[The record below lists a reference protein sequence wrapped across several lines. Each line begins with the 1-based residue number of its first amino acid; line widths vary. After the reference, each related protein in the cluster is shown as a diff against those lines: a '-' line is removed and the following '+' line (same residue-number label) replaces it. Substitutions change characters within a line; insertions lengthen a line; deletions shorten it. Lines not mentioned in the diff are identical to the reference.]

1 MYSKHDILET
11 GVYSVIGPVP
21 RSSPDASP
29 LECRGDFVH
38 GLLNGLFIVTL
49 LSALFPGAAATQQG
63 TITGTVTDLE
73 TGAPVADAAVQV
85 PGQEAVSAATGP
97 SGEFRVSVPAGTHS
111 IVVTRIGYETSRT
124 DGVAVEAGATVPVTI
139 RLRSRALALN
149 QLVITVSRR
158 EEKELD
164 APASISTLSGE
175 QISRMIARTPAD
187 HIRTLPGVD
196 LASTGLTQ
204 SYVVVRGFNNVS
216 SGRLLSIVDNRY
228 ARIPALRIN
237 AINMIPATDMD
248 IERIELARGPG
259 AALYGPNAAEGVMH
273 IITYSPID
281 KPGSTVSVA
290 GGERSLAQVLFRSA
304 HAVSERFGLKVSGQ
318 YLRGRDWE
326 YVDPAEA
333 AAREANPD
341 HPRIGVRDPLNE
353 RYFADLRTDYRF
365 AADGEF
371 IVSGGLNNSLSS
383 INLTSVGSAQTHDWQ
398 YRYGQVRLRKGR
410 FFGQFFLNQTHS
422 GDNSYLLRSGGP
434 IIDRSRTWAAQ
445 LQHGRDVGE
454 RQRFTYGLDWQ
465 RIEPRSEGTIYGRN
479 EDHDV
484 LVEAGVYLHSETR
497 LSDRLDLVTAFRADL
512 HNRLDGVNF
521 SPRAALVFRPAESH
535 NLRLTYNRAFATPS
549 TSSLFL
555 DIETGF
561 LPLGPG
567 VGYRLR
573 AFGVPAGGLTFAD
586 RCSGGLMG
594 HCMQSPF
601 VPGQFPANA
610 ALFWDLLVRQFAP
623 EGLRPFLL
631 GPGNVP
637 SDPALATVF
646 RRFNPEALGPAGGDP
661 FPLDKGPT
669 DLPALVPTVFNSVEA
684 GYKGL
689 IEDRVRLAAD
699 VYYADVENF
708 VGALKVESP
717 SVFLDP
723 SATVAFLSSRL
734 AALIQAGVVTAEQVA
749 ELAAGLS
756 SVPVGVVAPDQFQAP
771 DLLLSSR
778 NFGSASYWGA
788 DFSAQVLASDRVTL
802 TAGYSFQ
809 SAECFDFDED
819 GDCPGSDDLSLNA
832 PSHKGSLAIAFTDRA
847 RGFLLDGRWRFSDG
861 FDMRSGVFAGPVD
874 AYHVLD
880 LTAGY
885 QLPFQ
890 PNARLELTVYN
901 ALNNLHREFVGAPE
915 LGRLGLVRVKYEF

>member
-1 MYSKHDILET
+1 MARVQAVAGLSLAT
-11 GVYSVIGPVP
+11 CLSV
-21 RSSPDASP
+21 
-29 LECRGDFVH
+29 
-38 GLLNGLFIVTL
+38 LF
-49 LSALFPGAAATQQG
+49 ADPAAAQQG
-63 TITGTVTDLE
+63 TITGIVTDLE
-73 TGAPVADAAVQV
+73 TGTAVADAAVQV
-85 PGQEAVSAATGP
+85 LGQEAASTVTSP
-97 SGEFRVSVPAGTHS
+97 SGEFGVSVPAGTHS
-111 IVVTRIGYETSRT
+111 IVVTRIGYETHRT
-124 DGVAVEAGATVPVTI
+124 DGVAVESGATVQVTI
-139 RLRSRALALN
+139 QLRSRALALN
-149 QLVITVSRR
+149 QLVVTVSRR

-196 LASTGLTQ
+196 LATTGLTQ
-204 SYVVVRGFNNVS
+204 SYVVVRGFNNVA

-237 AINMIPATDMD
+237 AINMIPTTDMD

-273 IITYSPID
+273 IITHSPID
-281 KPGSTVSVA
+281 KPGNTVSVA
-290 GGERSLAQVLFRSA
+290 GGERSLMQVLFRSA

-318 YLRGRDWE
+318 YLRGNDWE
-326 YVDPAEA
+326 YEDPAEV
-333 AAREANPD
+333 AAREADPD
-341 HPRIGVRDPLNE
+341 NPRIGVRDPLNE
-353 RYFADLRTDYRF
+353 RYFADLRADYRF
-365 AADGEF
+365 SDDGEL

-398 YRYGQVRLRKGR
+398 YRYGQLRVLKGR
-410 FFGQFFLNQTHS
+410 LFGQFFLNQTHS
-422 GDNSYLLRSGGP
+422 GDGSYLLRSGSP
-434 IIDRSRTWAAQ
+434 IIDRSRTMAGQ
-445 LQHGRDVGE
+445 VQHGLDLGD
-454 RQRFTYGLDWQ
+454 RQSFTYGFDWQ
-465 RIEPRSEGTIYGRN
+465 HIEPRSEGSIYGRN
-479 EDHDV
+479 EDDDV
-484 LVEAGVYLHSETR
+484 LVETGVYLHSETR
-497 LSDRLDLVTAFRADL
+497 LADRVDLVTAFRADH
-512 HNRLDGVNF
+512 HNRLDELNF
-521 SPRAALVFRPAESH
+521 SPRAALVFRPAEGH

-549 TSSLFL
+549 TSSLFI
-555 DIETGF
+555 DIATGL
-561 LPLGPG
+561 LPIAPG
-567 VGYRLR
+567 IAYTLR
-573 AFGVPAGGLTFAD
+573 AFGVPADGLTFAD
-586 RCSGGLMG
+586 QCPGGLMG
-594 HCMQSPF
+594 HCMRSPF
-601 VPGQFPANA
+601 MQGQLPANA
-610 ALFWDLLVRQFAP
+610 ALFWDALVTQFAP

-631 GPGNVP
+631 GPGNFP

-646 RRFNPEALGPAGGDP
+646 RRFNPEALSGAGGEL
-661 FPLDKGPT
+661 FPLDQAPT
-669 DLPALVPTVFNSVEA
+669 DLPALVPTVFNSIET

-689 IEDRVRLAAD
+689 IRDGVRLAVD
-699 VYYADVENF
+699 VYFADVENF

-717 SVFLDP
+717 NVFLDP
-723 SATVAFLSSRL
+723 AATVAFLTSRL
-734 AALIQAGVVTAEQVA
+734 ADLIQAGVVTAEQVA
-749 ELAAGLS
+749 ELAEGLV
-756 SVPVGVVAPDQFQAP
+756 SVPVGVVTPDQFQAP

-788 DFSAQVLASDRVTL
+788 DFSAQVLASDRVTV

-809 SAECFDFDED
+809 SKECFDFDGD

-890 PNARLELTVYN
+890 PNARLEITIYN

-915 LGRLGLVRVKYEF
+915 LGRLGLVRVKYDF